1 MVRRRGHL
9 LKILC
14 AILPLALLAPL
25 CLSFG
30 DLDGHYCACGMK
42 KGECSCDLV
51 MHRMKPKEGHCDT
64 MMGVG
69 SRCSLRPSKPVK
81 SDVPRVVL
89 DLRHRLGVFE
99 FHGFGF
105 GLDPLGTVET
115 AEASFP
121 LSLVPPPEPPP
132 PRASFP
138 LS

>member
-1 MVRRRGHL
+1 MARRRGHL

-14 AILPLALLAPL
+14 AILPLVLLAPL
-25 CLSFG
+25 CLELA
-30 DLDGHYCACGMK
+30 DANAHYCACGMK
-42 KGECSCDLV
+42 KGECSCDLA
-51 MHRMKPKEGHCDT
+51 MHRMKPKEGHCGK

-69 SRCSLRPSKPVK
+69 SKCALQGPRPVK

-89 DLRHRLGVFE
+89 DLRHRVGVFE

-105 GLDPLGTVET
+105 GIDPLGTVET
-115 AEASFP
+115 AETSYLP
-121 LSLVPPPEPPP
+121 SLVPPPEPPP

>member
-1 MVRRRGHL
+1 MVRRRGGL

-14 AILPLALLAPL
+14 AILPLVLLAPL
-25 CLSFG
+25 CLELV
-30 DLDGHYCACGMK
+30 DADGHYCACGMK
-42 KGECSCDLV
+42 KGECSCDLM
-51 MHRMKPKEGHCDT
+51 MHRRKPKGSHCGS
-64 MMGVG
+64 MGVG
-69 SRCSLRPSKPVK
+69 SSCALRTPRPVK

-89 DLRHRLGVFE
+89 DLRHRVGVFE

-115 AEASFP
+115 AEASYLP
-121 LSLVPPPEPPP
+121 ALVPPPEPPP